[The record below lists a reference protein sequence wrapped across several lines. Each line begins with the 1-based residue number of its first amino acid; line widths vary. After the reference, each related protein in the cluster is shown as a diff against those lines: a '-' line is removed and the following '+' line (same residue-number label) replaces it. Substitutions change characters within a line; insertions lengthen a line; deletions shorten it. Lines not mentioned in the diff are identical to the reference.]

1 MTPLGDLH
9 KARQTTC
16 IIDNSGMV
24 GGETIDNV
32 VFFFLFFCF
41 VFWSP
46 SGHRSELL
54 RILVIIRHPGVSIA
68 TKVINATVQNT
79 SNRLMNIHC
88 KCCTISCALCSS
100 TCSVTVTLY
109 MYLRH
114 MFLVTYM

>member
-1 MTPLGDLH
+1 MDDPLGDLH

-79 SNRLMNIHC
+79 SNRLYEA
-88 KCCTISCALCSS
+88 KGK
-100 TCSVTVTLY
+100 
-109 MYLRH
+109 
-114 MFLVTYM
+114 